1 MWLNIALDLTEV
13 KGKEKGK
20 IKALSKSE
28 QRWQDL
34 FRGPL
39 LAERGSAGEK
49 RRHYGDLAM
58 VGGGAEM
65 LIIFERQTENF
76 DVLMWAAASHYS
88 NTQII
93 NDQKKML
100 PEKSL

>member
-13 KGKEKGK
+13 KGKERGK

-39 LAERGSAGEK
+39 FAETGSAGKK

-58 VGGGAEM
+58 VGEGAEM

-76 DVLMWAAASHYS
+76 DVLKGATASHKFQYS
-88 NTQII
+88 DN
-93 NDQKKML
+93 K
-100 PEKSL
+100 